1 MTMIRFYQRSLTCH
15 LCQFSFIS
23 TKELGSQRLKRNL
36 VTSRLRVN
44 NIHSFRE
51 FSTAKVPVP
60 SRCVSI
66 LHDQE
71 IIERIPLEDV
81 RNFCFIA
88 HVDHG
93 KSSLSSRLLEITGNL
108 GSENQISA
116 LRTARGEKVESMQ
129 NVTEQ
134 REQIELLYGKY
145 D

>member
-1 MTMIRFYQRSLTCH
+1 M
-15 LCQFSFIS
+15 
-23 TKELGSQRLKRNL
+23 
-36 VTSRLRVN
+36 
-44 NIHSFRE
+44 
-51 FSTAKVPVP
+51 P

>member
-1 MTMIRFYQRSLTCH
+1 MTMIRFCQRSLTCH
-15 LCQFSFIS
+15 LYECSLLS
-23 TKELGSQRLKRNL
+23 TKEVRSQLLKRNL

-44 NIHSFRE
+44 DVHSFRE
-51 FSTAKVPVP
+51 FSTSKPPVP
-60 SRCVSI
+60 SRLVSI

-71 IIERIPLEDV
+71 MIEKIPMEDV

-108 GSENQISA
+108 GSEKQNSA
-116 LRTARGEKVESMQ
+116 LRIARGEKVESMQ
-129 NVTEQ
+129 NVAEQ